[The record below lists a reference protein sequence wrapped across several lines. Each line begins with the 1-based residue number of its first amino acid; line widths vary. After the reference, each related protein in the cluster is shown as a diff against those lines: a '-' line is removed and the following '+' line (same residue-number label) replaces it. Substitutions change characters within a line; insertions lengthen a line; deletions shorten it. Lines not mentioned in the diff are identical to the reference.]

1 MITVADLKAAAL
13 RLRDAMEAA
22 ADELNAADGALGDGD
37 LGVTLRRGW
46 REVAE
51 RADGMPED
59 DVGKALMVAAQAFA
73 KVSSSS
79 FGTLTATGLMAA
91 AKEAKGRK
99 SIDPA
104 DLGDL
109 VAAARD
115 KMMER
120 GRAELGQKTVLDGL
134 DAVAAALN
142 GAPDPKAAA
151 LAAAHEAQVAFRD
164 RPAQVGRARIFAER
178 SLGMDD
184 PGMLA
189 LTRML
194 EAIAKG

>member
-1 MITVADLKAAAL
+1 
-13 RLRDAMEAA
+13 
-22 ADELNAADGALGDGD
+22 
-37 LGVTLRRGW
+37 
-46 REVAE
+46 
-51 RADGMPED
+51 
-59 DVGKALMVAAQAFA
+59 
-73 KVSSSS
+73 
-79 FGTLTATGLMAA
+79 
-91 AKEAKGRK
+91 
-99 SIDPA
+99 
-104 DLGDL
+104 
-109 VAAARD
+109 
-115 KMMER
+115 MMER